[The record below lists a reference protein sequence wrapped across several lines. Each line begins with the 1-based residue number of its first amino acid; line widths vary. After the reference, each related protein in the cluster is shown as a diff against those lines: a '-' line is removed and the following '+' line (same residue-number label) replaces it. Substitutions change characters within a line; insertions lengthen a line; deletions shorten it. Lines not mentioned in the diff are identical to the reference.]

1 LEKVNLNKTVSRILA
16 VGIYSTIFFY
26 VIGIILLLIKHE
38 KFTVFNQSTFKNL
51 SDFFQ
56 SIYKLEPEPFLYI
69 GTIVLIL
76 TPILR
81 VFISV
86 FFFYKNHDKKFFY
99 ITLIVAAILVI
110 SILMGMFLSIKL
122 G

>member
-1 LEKVNLNKTVSRILA
+1 MENQNLNKNVGRILA

-26 VIGIILLLIKHE
+26 VIGIILLIIKHE
-38 KFTVFNQSTFKNL
+38 DFAVFNHNTFKNVG
-51 SDFFQ
+51 DFFQ
-56 SIYKLEPEPFLYI
+56 NILKLEPEPFLYL
-69 GTIVLIL
+69 GTITLIL

-99 ITLIVAAILVI
+99 ITLIVAAILVL
-110 SILMGMFLSIKL
+110 SIFMGIFLSIKL

>member
-1 LEKVNLNKTVSRILA
+1 MEKVNLNKTVSSILA
-16 VGIYSTIFFY
+16 VGIYTTIFFY

-38 KFTVFNQSTFKNL
+38 DFTVFNQSTFNNVN
-51 SDFFQ
+51 DFIQKIF
-56 SIYKLEPEPFLYI
+56 KLEPEPFLYI

-99 ITLIVAAILVI
+99 ITLIVSAILVI
-110 SILMGMFLSIKL
+110 SILMGMILSIKL
-122 G
+122 